1 MTIDRVRE
9 YKARHRADAVRTDIS
24 GMRKRP
30 GCPGT
35 RRSLANARERYLADR
50 RRLEIERDPL
60 LSAARGF
67 FLTTLPK
74 SAHPRLRASRRIT
87 PRLAFDAQ
95 LASRV
100 G

>member
-24 GMRKRP
+24 GMRKRR

-60 LSAARGF
+60 LSQPPGAF
-67 FLTTLPK
+67 FLQRHLPK
-74 SAHPRLRASRRIT
+74 SAHPRLRASGR
-87 PRLAFDAQ
+87 
-95 LASRV
+95 
-100 G
+100 